1 MLMEPELLYFK
12 DDGVI
17 PNNKLPVV
25 IYRKV
30 TEETGNRAAQWLE
43 DRFAS
48 HDWTNSWRNGVYPFH
63 HYHSTSH
70 EVLGIYSGQAQLQ
83 LGGEKGQVLSVQAGD
98 VLILPAGTGHKK
110 IEASTDFGVV
120 GAYPQGKDWDLLKGE
135 KGERPQA
142 DQNIAALELPAKDPV
157 YGDWRITSWQK

>member
-142 DQNIAALELPAKDPV
+142 DQNIAALELPVKDPV
-157 YGDWRITSWQK
+157 YGDWRITPWQK

>member
-1 MLMEPELLYFK
+1 MEPELLYFK

>member
-1 MLMEPELLYFK
+1 MEPELLYFK

-142 DQNIAALELPAKDPV
+142 DQNIAALELPVKDPV
-157 YGDWRITSWQK
+157 YGDWRITPWQK